1 MFVPIVIDFV
11 SVSQSE
17 MQIKNSQYS
26 YGLGAI
32 VLHWGMALL
41 IVGLFIL
48 GVYMVELDYYDSWY
62 NAAPWWHKAL
72 GMIVLAMLLLRIT
85 WTIANRRPSDLPGY
99 HKLEMVIARLTHV
112 ALYFLMLLVCI
123 SGYFITTAKGAG
135 IDIFGWFT
143 FPALGRLE
151 TQQAELAGKIH
162 ALSSYMLGL
171 LFALH
176 MVASCKHHFSD
187 QDATLKRIINP
198 AFKGD

>member
-1 MFVPIVIDFV
+1 
-11 SVSQSE
+11 
-17 MQIKNSQYS
+17 MQIKNTQYS
-26 YGLGAI
+26 YGLVAI
-32 VLHWGMALL
+32 LMHWSMALL
-41 IVGLFIL
+41 VVGLYIL
-48 GVYMVELDYYDSWY
+48 GIYMVELDYYDRWY

-72 GMIVLAMLLLRIT
+72 GMIALAMLLLRIS
-85 WTIANRRPSDLPGY
+85 WTICNRRPSDLPGY

-112 ALYFLMLLVCI
+112 ALYILMLLVCI

-151 TQQAELAGKIH
+151 TQQAELAGEVH

-176 MVASCKHHFSD
+176 MVASFKHHYSD
-187 QDATLKRIINP
+187 KDATLKRIINP